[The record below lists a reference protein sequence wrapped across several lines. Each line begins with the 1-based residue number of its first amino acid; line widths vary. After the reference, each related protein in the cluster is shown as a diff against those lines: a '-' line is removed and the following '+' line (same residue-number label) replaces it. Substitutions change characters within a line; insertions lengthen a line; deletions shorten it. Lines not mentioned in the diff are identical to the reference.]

1 MADGGVTSG
10 PGEHEDDGGQQIG
23 PLEGPH
29 DLNATGLVTRTARL
43 VTSASSSTLGGG
55 SAEPATAIGDIAFP
69 LARAASGTTGVVPL
83 ESGLLLG
90 DGDQLRIDVGETP
103 VAKEIMESPSNGHVL
118 GQRDGA
124 TLGDDYTNVLAHLVQ
139 PLPEFLR
146 VGHGRR
152 ESDDLDLRVQTED
165 DFLPDRA
172 TETISQVVHLV
183 EHDPTQ
189 GVEGVGVAV
198 DHIPQHLSR
207 HDDNG
212 SFRVDG
218 DVTSQQTHL
227 VLTVTSHQI
236 MELLV
241 GQRLDRGGVEALQT

>member
-118 GQRDGA
+118 GQR
-124 TLGDDYTNVLAHLVQ
+124 
-139 PLPEFLR
+139 

-241 GQRLDRGGVEALQT
+241 GQRLDGGGVEALQT